1 MFKLRFNNKEE
12 VVFERLTYTAELIE
26 EAIKVLQ
33 GEMDQVRKGNYDQ
46 IPSHLVKIKMLHEK
60 AEMLREEILSTLYG
74 EAFLPDFKESMVML
88 TQALFNTLSAVKDA
102 SRALG
107 SRKIDKKCVSILSE
121 MLNTYLALVSE
132 AAAKT
137 HELTRY
143 LNNDMEAALKIGREI
158 QAMEREGDDIKDSLL
173 QRLYEIEKEVDI
185 ISILQMKDII
195 LFIDD
200 ILDSL
205 EEATL
210 SVEIFYATLKS

>member
-1 MFKLRFNNKEE
+1 MFKLRLNNKEE
-12 VVFERLTYTAELIE
+12 EIFERLTYTTELIE
-26 EAIKVLQ
+26 EAIKILQ
-33 GEMDQVRKGNYDQ
+33 SEVEAVRKGNYDQ
-46 IPSHLVKIKMLHEK
+46 IPNHLIKIKSLHEK
-60 AEMLREEILSTLYG
+60 AGMLREEILSMLYG

-88 TQALFNTLSAVKDA
+88 TQSLFDTLSAVKDA

-107 SRKIDKKCVSILSE
+107 SRKINPKCMTALYD

-132 AAAKT
+132 ASSKM
-137 HELTRY
+137 HELSIR
-143 LNNDMEAALKIGREI
+143 LGEDMEASLKIGREI
-158 QAMEREGDDIKDSLL
+158 QAMEREGDEIKDTLL

-205 EEATL
+205 EDATL
-210 SVEIFYATLKS
+210 SVEIFYSTLKS